1 MSIQTGLKDRERF
14 DAFSREWH
22 EDALKEAQKWCNDR
36 RAQELLADAVLA
48 EFQKKYADS
57 TPPLSM
63 DYQIRAQVCLVYSL
77 TGDNVRK
84 LTNYIAEHSLP
95 PEEAGPAELTRPQ
108 THPEPQRQPV
118 RRTEPPAPVVEAA
131 PEAPVAPVAPAP
143 QPAPVPDSAPAPQP
157 LTAAEP
163 APAPKPVS
171 ALEPAPAP
179 QPAPQVK
186 AETPPPKPAA
196 PEKAAPQEPKARPD
210 TFLDPVRTSYWM
222 PNEGRS
228 RHVIAELE
236 LPDEEVEERSP
247 VISFINLVL
256 FLLTIGAFGFCFYE
270 TGFLQYLLQ

>member
-14 DAFSREWH
+14 DAFSREWR

-57 TPPLSM
+57 TPPSTM

-84 LTNYIAEHSLP
+84 LKNYIAEHSLP

-108 THPEPQRQPV
+108 NPPEPQRQPV

-143 QPAPVPDSAPAPQP
+143 QPAPVPESTPAPQP
-157 LTAAEP
+157 LTAA
-163 APAPKPVS
+163 
-171 ALEPAPAP
+171 EPAPAP

-186 AETPPPKPAA
+186 AETPPKPAA

-210 TFLDPVRTSYWM
+210 TFLDPVRTSYWT

-236 LPDEEVEERSP
+236 LPDEDEEERSP

-256 FLLTIGAFGFCFYE
+256 FLITIGAFGFCFYE

>member
-1 MSIQTGLKDRERF
+1 MRNQTGLKDRARF
-14 DAFSREWH
+14 EAFSQEWR
-22 EDALKEAQKWCNDR
+22 EDALREAQKWCNDR

-57 TPPLSM
+57 PPPLSM
-63 DYQIRAQVCLVYSL
+63 GYQIRAQVCLVYSL

-95 PEEAGPAELTRPQ
+95 PEEAEPAELTRPQ
-108 THPEPQRQPV
+108 NPPEPQRQPV

-131 PEAPVAPVAPAP
+131 PEAPVTPAP
-143 QPAPVPDSAPAPQP
+143 QPAPVPESAPAPQP

-171 ALEPAPAP
+171 APEPAPAP

-210 TFLDPVRTSYWM
+210 TFLDPVRTSYWT

-256 FLLTIGAFGFCFYE
+256 FLLTIGSFGFCFYE

>member
-1 MSIQTGLKDRERF
+1 MRNQTGLKDRARF
-14 DAFSREWH
+14 EAFSREWR
-22 EDALKEAQKWCNDR
+22 EDALREAQKWCADE

-48 EFQKKYADS
+48 EFRKKYADS
-57 TPPLSM
+57 PPPLSM

-84 LTNYIAEHSLP
+84 LKNYIAEHSLP
-95 PEEAGPAELTRPQ
+95 PAEAEPAELTRPQ
-108 THPEPQRQPV
+108 TRPEPQRQPV

-131 PEAPVAPVAPAP
+131 PEAPVAPAPRP
-143 QPAPVPDSAPAPQP
+143 TPVPKSTPAPQP

-163 APAPKPVS
+163 V
-171 ALEPAPAP
+171 PAP

-186 AETPPPKPAA
+186 AETPPSKPSA
-196 PEKAAPQEPKARPD
+196 PDKAAPQDPKARPD
-210 TFLDPVRTSYWM
+210 TFLDPVRTSYWT
-222 PNEGRS
+222 PNEEHS